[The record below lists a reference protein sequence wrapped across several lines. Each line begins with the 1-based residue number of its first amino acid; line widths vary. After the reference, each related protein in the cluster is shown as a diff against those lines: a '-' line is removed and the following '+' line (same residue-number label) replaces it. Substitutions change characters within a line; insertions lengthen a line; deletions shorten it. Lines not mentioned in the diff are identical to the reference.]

1 MATQTATAT
10 MPYEGTVIPRGVAV
24 LVATDGRAE
33 SDAALAAARVLAE
46 GRGQVGVLTVLPL
59 MPIVSPEVQLPVSP
73 ELEQAR
79 VDELRARVSD
89 QVQRVLGDAKIPI
102 ELRVGDAGS
111 AIARAARESNAQMIV
126 VGIGRHRIVDR
137 LFGDETAL
145 RLLRVSPVS
154 VLAVAREFSHAP
166 ERVVIAMDFSAP
178 SMRAA
183 QAAIDMAA
191 DSATLYLAHVGP
203 RESAATVAGAVSA
216 YPSDAG
222 AELDRTRQALR
233 IPSRMAVQRIVLHGD
248 VAREL
253 LAFASSVNADL
264 IATGSHGHGFI
275 ARMLIGSVATKVLRG
290 STCSVLVVPPAAPL
304 PAGALAGA
312 ATVTTVPQPEWAATL
327 DRFTQRNLGRRGLLQ
342 VDDPEIGAQAQEQ
355 DYPLLGATY
364 DHHDGRVELMFGEL
378 GSFDRHLTRSIGQV
392 SSIDVLTDTAG
403 RDVALRVAHGA
414 GQTLLTFSR

>member
-10 MPYEGTVIPRGVAV
+10 VPFEGGVIPHGVAV
-24 LVATDGRAE
+24 LVATDGRPE
-33 SDAALAAARVLAE
+33 SDAALKAAQILAG
-46 GRGQVGVLTVLPL
+46 GRGPLAVLTVLPL
-59 MPIVSPEVQLPVSP
+59 MPIVSPEIQLPVSP
-73 ELEQAR
+73 DLEQAR
-79 VDELRARVSD
+79 VDELRARVAE
-89 QVQRVLGDAKIPI
+89 QVQRVLGDKNIPV

-111 AIARAARESNAQMIV
+111 AIARAARQTDAQVVV
-126 VGIGRHRIVDR
+126 VGIGQHRVIDR

-145 RLLRVSPVS
+145 RLLRVSPVA
-154 VLAVAREFSHAP
+154 VLAVAREFSHAA

-203 RESAATVAGAVSA
+203 RESAATVAGGLAA
-216 YPSDAG
+216 YPSDAA
-222 AELDRTRQALR
+222 AELDRARQRLR
-233 IPSRMAVQRIVLHGD
+233 IPSRMAVQRVVLHGE

-264 IATGSHGHGFI
+264 IATGSHGHGFV

-304 PAGALAGA
+304 PAGALAA
-312 ATVTTVPQPEWAATL
+312 NATARSVPRPEWAATL
-327 DRFTQRNLGRRGLLQ
+327 DRFTQRNLGRRGVLQ
-342 VDDPEIGAQAQEQ
+342 VDDPEIGAQAQEN

-364 DHHDGRVELMFGEL
+364 DHNDGRVELMFGEL

-392 SSIDVLTDTAG
+392 SSIDVLMDTAG
-403 RDVALRVAHGA
+403 RDVALRIAHGA

>member
-1 MATQTATAT
+1 MATQTATTT
-10 MPYEGTVIPRGVAV
+10 MPFEGSVIPRGVAV
-24 LVATDGRAE
+24 LVATDGRPE
-33 SDAALAAARVLAE
+33 SDAALVAGRVLAE
-46 GRGQVGVLTVLPL
+46 GRGPLGVLTVLPL
-59 MPIVSPEVQLPVSP
+59 MPIVSPEIQLPVSP
-73 ELEQAR
+73 DLEQAR
-79 VDELRARVSD
+79 VDELRTRVTE
-89 QVQRVLGDAKIPI
+89 QVQRVLGDKSVPV
-102 ELRVGDAGS
+102 ELRVGEAGS
-111 AIARAARESNAQMIV
+111 AIARAVRETDAQLVV
-126 VGIGRHRIVDR
+126 VGIGQHRVIDR

-203 RESAATVAGAVSA
+203 RESAATVAGELAG
-216 YPSDAG
+216 YPSDAA
-222 AELDRTRQALR
+222 AELDRARQRLR
-233 IPSRMAVQRIVLHGD
+233 IPTRMAVQRAVLHGE

-275 ARMLIGSVATKVLRG
+275 ARMLVGSVATKILRG

-312 ATVTTVPQPEWAATL
+312 AKVTTVPRPEWAATL

-342 VDDPEIGAQAQEQ
+342 VDDPEIGAQAQGN
-355 DYPLLGATY
+355 DFPLLGATY
-364 DHHDGRVELMFGEL
+364 DHNDGRVELMFGEL
-378 GSFDRHLTRSIGQV
+378 GAFDRHLTRSIGQV